1 MSSAIRPSNLVSRL
15 ITLGY
20 DLDAHGFAG
29 REAVV
34 RQLVRDTRSL
44 GLDCT
49 AVGVLADTAAPD
61 VARLRAFAAVSAV
74 LAATQMPVHH
84 DPQHD
89 PQHDPHREPH
99 LVGAA

>member
-1 MSSAIRPSNLVSRL
+1 MSTANRTSDLIPRL

-74 LAATQMPVHH
+74 LAATHVPLHH
-84 DPQHD
+84 DPHG
-89 PQHDPHREPH
+89 EPH